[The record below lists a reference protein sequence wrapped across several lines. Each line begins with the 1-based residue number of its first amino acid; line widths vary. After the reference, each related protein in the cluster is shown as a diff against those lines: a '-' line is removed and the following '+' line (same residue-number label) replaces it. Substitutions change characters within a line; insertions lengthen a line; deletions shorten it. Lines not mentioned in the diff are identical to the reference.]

1 MVVVPPSGGR
11 QLLPFSAVTHQRLH
25 QSTAAAQPGAD
36 QVPGAPFGQPL
47 PGGRLAWAVNGAA
60 LEVLCCRTGA
70 RRAAWTFG
78 AHRPDA
84 PPPQVT
90 AVCALS
96 EAAGP
101 AAAHLLAVGLDCGGG
116 GRAEAAGGGG
126 GGGMVCV
133 FDLSAAAVVRAVQLP
148 HQVTALTVLRAPDL
162 PAEPGRP
169 LQAMGVLAAVGT
181 QAGFVLLLDLCL
193 DGPVETDERTP
204 GVPTYVTALEP
215 AVVQR
220 RQEQAALG
228 NHLCLPLND
237 AAVEAG
243 LFRHMTAR
251 GRLEHAQPAD
261 DTWVSAVHWVPQL
274 RSLVVGFS
282 FGCFQVRHE
291 RCTGRPS
298 GM

>member
-1 MVVVPPSGGR
+1 MVVLPPSGGR

-25 QSTAAAQPGAD
+25 QSAARPGAD
-36 QVPGAPFGQPL
+36 PAAAEQAPGAPFGQPL

-78 AHRPDA
+78 AHRRDG

-90 AVCALS
+90 AVCPLS
-96 EAAGP
+96 EAVGP
-101 AAAHLLAVGLDCGGG
+101 AAAHLLAVGLDCG
-116 GRAEAAGGGG
+116 RRTETA

-148 HQVTALTVLRAPDL
+148 HQVTALAALRLPPDS
-162 PAEPGRP
+162 AELCRP
-169 LQAMGVLAAVGT
+169 LQAMGTLAAVGT

-193 DGPVETDERTP
+193 DGPLETDERTP
-204 GVPTYVTALEP
+204 GSPTYVTVLEP
-215 AVVQR
+215 AAGQR
-220 RQEQAALG
+220 RREQAALG

-237 AAVEAG
+237 TAVEAG
-243 LFRHMTAR
+243 LYRHFTAR
-251 GRLEHAQPAD
+251 GRLDHAQPAE

-274 RSLVVGFS
+274 RSIVVGLN
-282 FGCFQVRHE
+282 FGAFQVRHVT
-291 RCTGRPS
+291 CAAAV
-298 GM
+298 